1 MNDWFGPI
9 EFWHWWIVGVA
20 LAAIEIAAP
29 ILVFL
34 WLGIAAGVTGVVLFF
49 APGIS
54 MEIQLL
60 IFAVVSV
67 ASVVG
72 QRAYL
77 RRHPIESDD
86 PNLNRRAERYI
97 GPYLRAGKM
106 PSSTAVARSAWPT
119 PLWKVMGE
127 DMAAGVTVR
136 VTGVDGVTLEVERA
150 DTQAL
155 DQAEPA
161 DADTG

>member
-1 MNDWFGPI
+1 MNELFGPI
-9 EFWHWWIVGVA
+9 EFWHWWIAGVA
-20 LAAIEIAAP
+20 LAAVEMAAP

-34 WLGIAAGVTGVVLFF
+34 WLGIAAGVTGLVLFF

-60 IFAVVSV
+60 IFAVASV
-67 ASVVG
+67 VSVVG

-86 PNLNRRAERYI
+86 PTLNRRADRYI
-97 GPYLRAGKM
+97 GRTFPLENAIEHGRGKVR
-106 PSSTAVARSAWPT
+106 VADT
-119 PLWKVMGE
+119 LWKVMGE

-136 VTGVDGVTLEVERA
+136 VTGVDGVTLKVERA

-155 DQAEPA
+155 DQAAPA
-161 DADTG
+161 GADTG